1 MEDNPQSVQQ
11 SPLLMAMMRQMAMQ
25 KPQQSAGGVMGGL
38 SSLLSSPGMMQAL
51 KTYMGGLGGGY
62 SGPMAS
68 PNLVNNLPN
77 IFTPPS
83 Q

>member
-1 MEDNPQSVQQ
+1 
-11 SPLLMAMMRQMAMQ
+11 
-25 KPQQSAGGVMGGL
+25 
-38 SSLLSSPGMMQAL
+38 MMQAL
-51 KTYMGGLGGGY
+51 KTYMGGMGGGY